1 MSTIG
6 SNVKI
11 TQKDI
16 FQYSKLSA
24 QQKKV
29 IKTGTIGVLIATALI
44 AVEQFIAVK
53 NAKNI
58 TDDKKQ

>member
-29 IKTGTIGVLIATALI
+29 IKTGTIGGLIATALI